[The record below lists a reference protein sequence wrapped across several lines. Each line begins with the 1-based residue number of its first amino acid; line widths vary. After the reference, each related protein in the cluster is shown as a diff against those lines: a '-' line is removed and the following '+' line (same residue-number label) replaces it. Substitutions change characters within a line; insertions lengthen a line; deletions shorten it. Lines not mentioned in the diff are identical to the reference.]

1 MYFTIKSYNECVV
14 LDEGIEFIMLGNKEI
29 MAKNI
34 SRLMK
39 ENNIDRNKL
48 SRDLKIS
55 YTTLSDWIN
64 AKTYPRIDKIEMLA
78 KYFGV
83 EKSSLVES
91 PSKIVQLDTLPV
103 KKILVVSKISA
114 GMPIYAEENL
124 IDYIYFATK
133 NLSSNKEEFGLQ
145 VSGDSMDKLFQ
156 EGDVVVV
163 EKDSTVE
170 NGQLGVVL
178 VNGYNGTV
186 KRIRYNNDQI
196 ILIPE
201 SNNPSHYPQVY
212 GKDDEIKIVGRVV
225 ASQKLFK

>member
-1 MYFTIKSYNECVV
+1 MKPDIKSRRKELNLTLEQVGDLVGVGKSTVRKWETGDIENMKRDKIVKLAKALRVSPSYIM
-14 LDEGIEFIMLGNKEI
+14 GIE
-29 MAKNI
+29 
-34 SRLMK
+34 
-39 ENNIDRNKL
+39 D
-48 SRDLKIS
+48 
-55 YTTLSDWIN
+55 
-64 AKTYPRIDKIEMLA
+64 
-78 KYFGV
+78 
-83 EKSSLVES
+83 EK
-91 PSKIVQLDTLPV
+91 PQLETIPV
-103 KKILVVSKISA
+103 KKIPVVSKISA
-114 GMPIYAEENL
+114 GMPIYTEENL

-133 NLSSNKEEFGLQ
+133 NLNSNKEEFGLQ

-156 EGDVVVV
+156 DGDVVVV

-186 KRIRYNNDQI
+186 KRIRYNNGQI

-212 GKDDEIKIVGRVV
+212 GKDDEVKIVGRVV

>member
-1 MYFTIKSYNECVV
+1 
-14 LDEGIEFIMLGNKEI
+14 MLGNKEI

-39 ENNIDRNKL
+39 ENNVDRNKL

-91 PSKIVQLDTLPV
+91 PNKIVQLNTLPV
-103 KKILVVSKISA
+103 KKIPVVSQISA
-114 GMPIYAEENL
+114 GMPVYTEENL

-133 NLSSNKEEFGLQ
+133 NLNSNKEEFGLK

-156 EGDVVVV
+156 DGDVVVV

-212 GKDDEIKIVGRVV
+212 GKDDEVKIVGRVV
-225 ASQKLFK
+225 ASQKLFY

>member
-1 MYFTIKSYNECVV
+1 MKPDIKSRRKELNLTLEQVGDLVGVGKSTVRKWETGDIENMKRDKIVKLAKALRVSPSYIM
-14 LDEGIEFIMLGNKEI
+14 GIE
-29 MAKNI
+29 
-34 SRLMK
+34 
-39 ENNIDRNKL
+39 D
-48 SRDLKIS
+48 
-55 YTTLSDWIN
+55 
-64 AKTYPRIDKIEMLA
+64 
-78 KYFGV
+78 
-83 EKSSLVES
+83 EK
-91 PSKIVQLDTLPV
+91 PQLETIPV
-103 KKILVVSKISA
+103 KKIPVVSKISA
-114 GMPIYAEENL
+114 GMPIYTEENL

-133 NLSSNKEEFGLQ
+133 NLNSNKEEFGLQ

-156 EGDVVVV
+156 DGDVVVV

-212 GKDDEIKIVGRVV
+212 GKDDEVKVVGRVV

>member
-1 MYFTIKSYNECVV
+1 MKPDIKSRRKELNLTLEQVGDLVGVGKSTVRKWETGDIENMKRDKIVKLAKALRVSPSYIM
-14 LDEGIEFIMLGNKEI
+14 GIE
-29 MAKNI
+29 
-34 SRLMK
+34 
-39 ENNIDRNKL
+39 D
-48 SRDLKIS
+48 
-55 YTTLSDWIN
+55 
-64 AKTYPRIDKIEMLA
+64 
-78 KYFGV
+78 
-83 EKSSLVES
+83 EK
-91 PSKIVQLDTLPV
+91 PQLETIPV
-103 KKILVVSKISA
+103 KKIPVVSKISA
-114 GMPIYAEENL
+114 GMPIYTEENL

-133 NLSSNKEEFGLQ
+133 NLNSNKEEFGLQ

-156 EGDVVVV
+156 DGDVVVV

-201 SNNPSHYPQVY
+201 SNNPSHCPQVY
-212 GKDDEIKIVGRVV
+212 GKDDEVKIVGRVV

>member
-1 MYFTIKSYNECVV
+1 MKPDIKSRRKELNLTLEQVGDLVGVGKSTVRKWETGDIENMKRDKIVKLAKALRVSPSYIM
-14 LDEGIEFIMLGNKEI
+14 GIE
-29 MAKNI
+29 
-34 SRLMK
+34 
-39 ENNIDRNKL
+39 D
-48 SRDLKIS
+48 
-55 YTTLSDWIN
+55 
-64 AKTYPRIDKIEMLA
+64 
-78 KYFGV
+78 
-83 EKSSLVES
+83 EK
-91 PSKIVQLDTLPV
+91 PQLETIPV
-103 KKILVVSKISA
+103 KKIPVVSKISA
-114 GMPIYAEENL
+114 GMPIYTEENL

-133 NLSSNKEEFGLQ
+133 NLNSNKEEFGLQ

-156 EGDVVVV
+156 DGDVVVV

-212 GKDDEIKIVGRVV
+212 GKDDEVNIVGRVV

>member
-1 MYFTIKSYNECVV
+1 MKPDIKSRRKELNLTLEQVGDLVGVGKSTVRKWETGDIENMKRDKIVKLAKALKVSPSYIM
-14 LDEGIEFIMLGNKEI
+14 GIE
-29 MAKNI
+29 
-34 SRLMK
+34 
-39 ENNIDRNKL
+39 D
-48 SRDLKIS
+48 
-55 YTTLSDWIN
+55 
-64 AKTYPRIDKIEMLA
+64 
-78 KYFGV
+78 
-83 EKSSLVES
+83 EK
-91 PSKIVQLDTLPV
+91 PQLETIPV
-103 KKILVVSKISA
+103 KKIPVVSQISA
-114 GMPIYAEENL
+114 GMPIYTEENL

-133 NLSSNKEEFGLQ
+133 NLNSNKEEFGLK

-156 EGDVVVV
+156 DGDVVVV

-212 GKDDEIKIVGRVV
+212 GKNDEVKIVGRVV
-225 ASQKLFK
+225 ASQKLFY

>member
-1 MYFTIKSYNECVV
+1 MKPDIKSRRKELNLTLEQVGDLVGVGKSTVRKWETGDIENMKRDKIVKLAKALRVSPSYIM
-14 LDEGIEFIMLGNKEI
+14 GIE
-29 MAKNI
+29 
-34 SRLMK
+34 
-39 ENNIDRNKL
+39 D
-48 SRDLKIS
+48 
-55 YTTLSDWIN
+55 
-64 AKTYPRIDKIEMLA
+64 
-78 KYFGV
+78 
-83 EKSSLVES
+83 EK
-91 PSKIVQLDTLPV
+91 PQLETIPV
-103 KKILVVSKISA
+103 KKIPVVSKISA
-114 GMPIYAEENL
+114 GMPIYTEENL

-133 NLSSNKEEFGLQ
+133 NLNSNKEEFGLQ

-156 EGDVVVV
+156 DGDVVVV

-212 GKDDEIKIVGRVV
+212 RKDDEVKIVGRVV

>member
-1 MYFTIKSYNECVV
+1 MKPDIKSRRKELNLTLEQVGDLVGVGKSTVRKWETGDIENMKRDKIVKLAKALRVSPSYIM
-14 LDEGIEFIMLGNKEI
+14 GIE
-29 MAKNI
+29 
-34 SRLMK
+34 
-39 ENNIDRNKL
+39 D
-48 SRDLKIS
+48 
-55 YTTLSDWIN
+55 
-64 AKTYPRIDKIEMLA
+64 
-78 KYFGV
+78 
-83 EKSSLVES
+83 EK
-91 PSKIVQLDTLPV
+91 PQLETIPV
-103 KKILVVSKISA
+103 KKIPVVSKISA
-114 GMPIYAEENL
+114 GMPIYTEENL

-133 NLSSNKEEFGLQ
+133 NLNSNKEEFGLQ

-156 EGDVVVV
+156 DGDVVVV

-212 GKDDEIKIVGRVV
+212 GKDDEVKIVGRVV
-225 ASQKLFK
+225 ASQNLFK

>member
-1 MYFTIKSYNECVV
+1 MKPDIKSRRKELNLTLEQVGDLVGVGKSTVRKWETGDIENMKRDKIVKLAKALRVSPSYIM
-14 LDEGIEFIMLGNKEI
+14 GIE
-29 MAKNI
+29 
-34 SRLMK
+34 
-39 ENNIDRNKL
+39 D
-48 SRDLKIS
+48 
-55 YTTLSDWIN
+55 
-64 AKTYPRIDKIEMLA
+64 
-78 KYFGV
+78 
-83 EKSSLVES
+83 EK
-91 PSKIVQLDTLPV
+91 PQLETMPV
-103 KKILVVSKISA
+103 KKIPVVSKISA
-114 GMPIYAEENL
+114 GMPIYTEENL

-133 NLSSNKEEFGLQ
+133 NLNSNKEEFGLQ

-156 EGDVVVV
+156 DGDVVVV

-212 GKDDEIKIVGRVV
+212 GKDDEVKIVGRVV

>member
-1 MYFTIKSYNECVV
+1 MKPDIKSRRKELNLTLEQVGDLVGVGKSTVRKWETGDIENMKRDKIVKLAKALRVSPSYIM
-14 LDEGIEFIMLGNKEI
+14 GIE
-29 MAKNI
+29 
-34 SRLMK
+34 
-39 ENNIDRNKL
+39 D
-48 SRDLKIS
+48 
-55 YTTLSDWIN
+55 
-64 AKTYPRIDKIEMLA
+64 
-78 KYFGV
+78 
-83 EKSSLVES
+83 EK
-91 PSKIVQLDTLPV
+91 PQLETIPV
-103 KKILVVSKISA
+103 KKIPVVSKISA
-114 GMPIYAEENL
+114 GMPIYTEENL

-133 NLSSNKEEFGLQ
+133 NLNSNKEEFGLQ

-156 EGDVVVV
+156 DGDVVVV

-212 GKDDEIKIVGRVV
+212 GKDDEVKIVGRVV
-225 ASQKLFK
+225 ASQNYSNKRGWL

>member
-1 MYFTIKSYNECVV
+1 MKPDIKSRRKELNLTLEQVGDLVGVGKSTVRKWETGDIENMKRDKIVKLAKALRVSPSYIM
-14 LDEGIEFIMLGNKEI
+14 GIE
-29 MAKNI
+29 
-34 SRLMK
+34 
-39 ENNIDRNKL
+39 D
-48 SRDLKIS
+48 
-55 YTTLSDWIN
+55 
-64 AKTYPRIDKIEMLA
+64 
-78 KYFGV
+78 
-83 EKSSLVES
+83 EK
-91 PSKIVQLDTLPV
+91 PQLETIPV
-103 KKILVVSKISA
+103 KKIPVVSKISA
-114 GMPIYAEENL
+114 GMPIYTEENL

-133 NLSSNKEEFGLQ
+133 NLNSNKEEFGLQ

-156 EGDVVVV
+156 DGDVVVV

-212 GKDDEIKIVGRVV
+212 GKDNEVKIVGRVV